1 MKGIVIQNVGAT
13 MAIAIEAL
21 ISLLN
26 FYHSKI
32 FTTVTQEYPYKYEYT
47 HQQRSDPNSIYILPP
62 CVLVTFGQLYCFLK
76 LSSN

>member
-13 MAIAIEAL
+13 IMAIAIEAQ

-32 FTTVTQEYPYKYEYT
+32 CTTVRSVQEI
-47 HQQRSDPNSIYILPP
+47 PN
-62 CVLVTFGQLYCFLK
+62 
-76 LSSN
+76 

>member
-13 MAIAIEAL
+13 MAIAIEAQ

-32 FTTVTQEYPYKYEYT
+32 CTTVRSVQEI
-47 HQQRSDPNSIYILPP
+47 PNYNMCKLYYLIIYII
-62 CVLVTFGQLYCFLK
+62 CVVA
-76 LSSN
+76 